1 MKIFL
6 TGSSGFIGFHLSKKL
21 LDNGHSVHGFDSMNN
36 YYDVKL
42 KKARYQ
48 ILKKYKNLS

>member
-21 LDNGHSVHGFDSMNN
+21 LDPTL
-36 YYDVKL
+36 L
-42 KKARYQ
+42 KKLTEYNPK
-48 ILKKYKNLS
+48 ISYKVGIKKFLKCYFAYYKY